1 MRQGHTLVNENGRD
15 WLFSERS
22 SKQALYLSVRHF
34 AI

>member
-15 WLFSERS
+15 WLLS
-22 SKQALYLSVRHF
+22 SKQALYLSARHV